1 LADFFA
7 KLEFSRGFLY
17 IQGGSDISIP
27 ERLQSF
33 TVALKN
39 YFLSAKPS
47 QLSAETYIKTNSR
60 TPAKMKQQEGARAGT
75 VFGLCAER
83 TMMEIRGFWK
93 HQ

>member
-1 LADFFA
+1 LADFLPNWNF
-7 KLEFSRGFLY
+7 RGVFCIYRVAAIL
-17 IQGGSDISIP
+17 P